1 VSHQDA
7 LIEKD
12 ILAYLAQHERKD
24 LLRFLTC
31 GNVDDGKS
39 TLIGRLLHDS
49 KLIYEDQLAA
59 VQKDS
64 KKYGT
69 TGDVDL
75 ALLVDGLQA
84 EREQGITIDVA
95 YRYFSTAKRKFIIA
109 DTPGHE
115 QYTRNMAT
123 GASTCDL
130 AIILID
136 ARNGVQTQTRRH
148 SFIVSLLGIKHVV
161 VAINKMDIVGFDEK
175 VYEHI
180 RDDYEAFSDQ
190 LELSDVTYI
199 PISALKGDNIVNPS
213 TSMPWYKGSTLMH
226 HLETVHI
233 AGDRN
238 LTDFRFPVQL
248 VNRPNLNFRGYCG
261 PVASGVVR
269 PWDEVMVLPS
279 RKTNRV
285 KSIMTWEGEIAEA
298 FAGMAV
304 TLTLEKEVDISR
316 GDLLVH
322 PHNLPE
328 VDTAVEAMLV
338 WMAEQPL
345 IPGKQY
351 YVKLATRMVN
361 ASVREVRH
369 RVNVNTLAHEP
380 TKQLALNEIAEVTVE
395 FEQAVAFDPYKKNRA
410 TGAFVLIDRLTH
422 GTVGA
427 GMIIDRAEGG
437 TGTLTLR
444 SALDVLEAS
453 IRGRKDE
460 DEVLAHLADVRKILG
475 Q

>member
-7 LIEKD
+7 LIEND

-261 PVASGVVR
+261 TVASGVVR
-269 PWDEVMVLPS
+269 PGDEVMVLPS

-316 GDLLVH
+316 GDLLVQ

-328 VDTAVEAMLV
+328 ADTAVEAMLV

-427 GMIIDRAEGG
+427 GMIIDRAEVG

-453 IRGRKDE
+453 IRGGKDE

>member
-1 VSHQDA
+1 
-7 LIEKD
+7 
-12 ILAYLAQHERKD
+12 
-24 LLRFLTC
+24 
-31 GNVDDGKS
+31 
-39 TLIGRLLHDS
+39 
-49 KLIYEDQLAA
+49 
-59 VQKDS
+59 
-64 KKYGT
+64 
-69 TGDVDL
+69 
-75 ALLVDGLQA
+75 
-84 EREQGITIDVA
+84 
-95 YRYFSTAKRKFIIA
+95 
-109 DTPGHE
+109 
-115 QYTRNMAT
+115 MAT

-136 ARNGVQTQTRRH
+136 ARNGVQTQTKRH

-175 VYEHI
+175 VFEKI
-180 RDDYEAFSDQ
+180 RSDYEAFVDA
-190 LELSDVTYI
+190 LELADVTFI

-213 TSMPWYKGSTLMH
+213 ANMPWYSGSTLMH

-261 PVASGVVR
+261 TLASGVVK
-269 PWDEVMVLPS
+269 PGDEVMVLPS

-285 KSIMTWEGEIAEA
+285 KSIVTFEGEKAEA

-322 PHNLPE
+322 PGNQPH
-328 VDTAVEAMLV
+328 VSQAFEATLV
-338 WMAEQPL
+338 WMSEQPMV
-345 IPGKQY
+345 PGKQY
-351 YVKLATRMVN
+351 YVKHATKMTN
-361 ASVREVRH
+361 AVVREVRH
-369 RVNVNTLAHEP
+369 RVNVNTLAHEK
-380 TKQLALNEIAEVTVE
+380 TERLALNEIAQVVVDL
-395 FEQAVAFDPYKKNRA
+395 EQPVAFDPYKKNRA

-427 GMIIDRAEGG
+427 GMILDRAEGG
-437 TGTLTLR
+437 AGAGGMAYKLDQLKAAILKGDQAGSLTL
-444 SALDVLEAS
+444 LDDL
-453 IRGRKDE
+453 RKM
-460 DEVLAHLADVRKILG
+460 LG

>member
-1 VSHQDA
+1 MSHQDA

-69 TGDVDL
+69 TGDLDL

-136 ARNGVQTQTRRH
+136 ARNGVQTQTCRH

-161 VAINKMDIVGFDEK
+161 VAINKMDIVGFDER
-175 VYEHI
+175 VFERI

-190 LELSDVTYI
+190 LELADVTYI
-199 PISALKGDNIVNPS
+199 PISALKGDNIVNAS
-213 TSMPWYKGSTLMH
+213 GHMPWYKGSTLMH

-261 PVASGVVR
+261 TVASGVVK
-269 PWDEVMVLPS
+269 PGDEVMVLPS
-279 RKTNRV
+279 RKTNKV
-285 KSIMTWEGEIAEA
+285 KSIVTWEGEILEA
-298 FAGMAV
+298 FAGMSV
-304 TLTLEKEVDISR
+304 TLLLEKEVDISR

-328 VDTAVEAMLV
+328 VDTGVDAMLV
-338 WMAEQPL
+338 WMAEQPM

-351 YVKLATRMVN
+351 YVKLATRTVN
-361 ASVREVRH
+361 ASVREAKH

-380 TKQLALNEIAEVTVE
+380 AKQLALNEIAQVTVD

-410 TGAFVLIDRLTH
+410 TGAFVIIDRITH

-427 GMIIDRAEGG
+427 GMILARAEGG
-437 TGTLTLR
+437 TGALSLR

-453 IRGRKDE
+453 IRGGKEPDE
-460 DEVLAHLADVRKILG
+460 LLAHLADVRKILG